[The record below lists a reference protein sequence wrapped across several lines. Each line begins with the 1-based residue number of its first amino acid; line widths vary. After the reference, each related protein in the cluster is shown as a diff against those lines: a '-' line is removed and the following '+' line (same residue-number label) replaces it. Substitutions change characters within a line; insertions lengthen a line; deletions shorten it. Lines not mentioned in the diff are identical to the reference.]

1 MTTVR
6 MGSSSKIK
14 ILHLIDSAE
23 VAGGERYLLDLIK
36 HSDPTFEHFVIL
48 SSAGPFEKMLKDQHF
63 RYELISMEHKFS
75 FRSVRKI
82 RCSIKNE
89 KINIVHTH
97 GYRANLYGRSASLLT
112 DVSHIATI
120 HVSLY
125 DYLDTPAFIQ
135 RIYLFIEKMMS
146 FRTSKYICISAA
158 MRHDL
163 LKMGIKDEKIIVVS
177 NGVDLAVFHPRPV
190 DESLFQA
197 LSIHGNRPVIGTIG
211 RMVSEKGQIYL
222 IEALSHL
229 HNKWPKLRCLFI
241 GTGPL
246 RAQLQNHAENLG
258 VADMCIFT
266 GVRTDIADIYP
277 LMDIFV
283 LPSIR
288 EPFGLVLLEAMASC
302 VPVIATASGGPLDF
316 IESGVNGILVPPSNP
331 KELAAQVDFLLSK
344 PDQAT
349 VMAQRGYDTVREN
362 YDIKETVRRVCD
374 VYRSIA
380 WPM

>member
-1 MTTVR
+1 MER
-6 MGSSSKIK
+6 SHKIK
-14 ILHLIDSAE
+14 IAHLIDSAGI
-23 VAGGERYLLDLIK
+23 AGGERYLLDLIR
-36 HSDPTFEHFVIL
+36 HSDPSFEHFVIL
-48 SSAGPFEKMLKDQHF
+48 SSAGPFERMLKDQNC
-63 RYELISMEHKFS
+63 RYVFISMERKIS
-75 FRSVRKI
+75 CRSIRKI
-82 RCSIKNE
+82 RQFIHEE

-125 DYLDTPAFIQ
+125 DYLDTPAFIR
-135 RIYLFIEKMMS
+135 RIYLLIEKMMS

-163 LKMGIKDEKIIVVS
+163 LKMGIKNEKIIVIH
-177 NGVDLAVFHPRPV
+177 NGVDLDIFHPR
-190 DESLFQA
+190 QA
-197 LSIHGNRPVIGTIG
+197 DGSRCDALGISENNPVIGTVG
-211 RMVSEKGQIYL
+211 RMVTEKGQIYL

-229 HNKWPKLRCLFI
+229 QDKWPMLRCLFI

-246 RAQLQNHAENLG
+246 RAQLKNHADNLG

-288 EPFGLVLLEAMASC
+288 EPFGLVLLEAMASR

-316 IESGVNGILVPPSNP
+316 IESGVNGILVAPSNP
-331 KELAAQVDFLLSK
+331 GELAAQVYFLLSK
-344 PDQAT
+344 PDQAEA
-349 VMAQRGYDTVREN
+349 MAQRGYDVVREN
-362 YDIKETVRRVCD
+362 YGIKETATRVYD

-380 WPM
+380 WPMQ